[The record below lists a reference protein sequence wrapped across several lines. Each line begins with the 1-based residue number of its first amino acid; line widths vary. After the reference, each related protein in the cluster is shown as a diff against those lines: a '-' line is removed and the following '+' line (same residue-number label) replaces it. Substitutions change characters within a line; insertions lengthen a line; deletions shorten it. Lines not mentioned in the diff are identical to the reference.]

1 MKWRLSKPRCTEWLL
16 TRTAGPDL
24 LLSLTGLAHQWTA
37 SSLVPGHWHPLPWSA
52 SGSHTWPAS
61 VDRARRGSPP
71 PRLVLLLGGYLH
83 TAPSHH
89 RSIHSSF
96 CGVSRYRALLPL
108 LPNSRLSPPLSV
120 VQMIRHPFC
129 RAASCHIAHTLA
141 GCQPVISTVKFKGV
155 ANVTVITQRNN
166 LGGEEGVIHLQKG
179 NTLYIQ

>member
-1 MKWRLSKPRCTEWLL
+1 MVTYSHSRPGPAAEFNRARAPMDRLL
-16 TRTAGPDL
+16 TGSWTLAPASVVRRWV
-24 LLSLTGLAHQWTA
+24 LT
-37 SSLVPGHWHPLPWSA
+37 PGS
-52 SGSHTWPAS
+52 AS